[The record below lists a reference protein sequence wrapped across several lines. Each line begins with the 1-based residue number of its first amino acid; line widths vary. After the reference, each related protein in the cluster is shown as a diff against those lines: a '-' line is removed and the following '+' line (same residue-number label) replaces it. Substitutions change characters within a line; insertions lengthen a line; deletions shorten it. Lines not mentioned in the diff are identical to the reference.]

1 MVPAEE
7 ISGCKSTLPADT
19 RLTLFHTMLTP
30 RERLV
35 LDFERSWW
43 QFPGPKDRDI
53 RDQLGF
59 SATLYYQVL
68 RTAIDKPTA
77 LSYDPMTVLR
87 SRRVRA
93 AAELTRRE
101 QSDG

>member
-1 MVPAEE
+1 
-7 ISGCKSTLPADT
+7 
-19 RLTLFHTMLTP
+19 MLTP

-43 QFPGPKDRDI
+43 QLPGPKDRDI
-53 RDQLGF
+53 RHRLGF
-59 SATLYYQVL
+59 SSTLYYQVL

-77 LSYDPMTVLR
+77 LTYDPMTVLR

-93 AAELTRRE
+93 AAKLKQTK
-101 QSDG
+101 QSER